1 MAAQELTAT
10 NFEELTGDGI
20 ALVDFWADWCGPCH
34 RFSPVFEDVAGKH
47 EDDGVVFGKIDID
60 AEPELAQR
68 FGVQSIPTLMVVR
81 DGVILV
87 TTVEAIKNHSEV
99 VVYDCRDLISGDR
112 PNENSKNPERF
123 RASARKSASSSA
135 TNAGDCS

>member
-34 RFSPVFEDVAGKH
+34 RFSPIFEDVAGKH
-47 EDDGVVFGKIDID
+47 EADGVVFGKIDID
-60 AEPELAQR
+60 AQPELAQR

-81 DGVILV
+81 DGVILYQQPGGIPAPYI
-87 TTVEAIKNHSEV
+87 ESLIEQAQELDMDEV
-99 VVYDCRDLISGDR
+99 
-112 PNENSKNPERF
+112 
-123 RASARKSASSSA
+123 RKTAESSAS
-135 TNAGDCS
+135 